1 MRVPAKTFPAA
12 AGRST
17 ITRSWAC
24 QPIAFALAFLFVFAA
39 PRAFANQL
47 VLNSTGGTATLGT
60 DVKISGSTVA
70 NPAGTLSIDCP
81 ITTISSGTY
90 AIIYNCSAGN
100 FTYQS
105 TDGTTAV
112 SAPFGTAAL
121 TLTASGGGRGGNIHY
136 YYSFAGNFSGTETV
150 NGFAGAI
157 KGEANASIGPLSAKI
172 GTGSA
177 TACCVAAGVNSAYTP
192 LYVSDYSFSQ
202 LVRSDDLWGANKQV
216 LGSTGTGVNQFY
228 GPHGVTADGSG
239 RIYIVDTYN
248 CRIVRVNDIT
258 GAGWTTFGA
267 CGSGTGQFSSAAADI
282 TLDAAGKI
290 YVVDTG
296 NNRVVRIDDM
306 VGTNWTTLGNGGN
319 ATNLLSGPQGV
330 AVDGAGKIYI
340 ADSANGRI
348 VRVDDITGTNW
359 TTLKQSPV
367 INGYIYSFASPAHV
381 ALDPTGRIVVGDGSK
396 VIRVDDM
403 TGANWT
409 WTNLS
414 TTVAGLSVDDS
425 GTTFAAGSGSGLAI
439 IDDIATGAGLDTS
452 NLVTQPGGIY
462 AVPVPAPVPAVTVAP
477 SSLTFANQNIGT
489 TSAPQNVVLT
499 NFGEAP
505 LSITKIGTVG
515 DFAETDNCGTSLP
528 GGSSCT
534 IGLTFAP
541 TVTGKGNGA
550 LTISDNAFTGTQ
562 TVALTGTGTAPVA
575 SIAPA
580 SLVFQPQAIST
591 TSGAQL
597 VYLSNSG
604 TGAMTFSG
612 AGIAVTGDFA
622 QSNNCGAAVAPKTSC
637 AITVTFKP
645 TLLGAEAGS
654 LTVTSNAVP
663 LTVSL
668 SGTGASAPPTVVASP
683 ESLIFPV
690 ELINTKSGPQAVS
703 LKNSGTMV
711 APISGVAVSGDFA
724 LAATNCGTSLGAGKS
739 CLAYVTFTPT
749 TAGAR
754 SGALTFTLASGA
766 VTVGLAGTGT
776 ATATGWLTFSP
787 TALVFNGYVVG
798 DNPNQLLTITNPNG
812 VPAGI
817 RGIGKVGS
825 TAFTFT
831 KTCGTTLAASAS
843 CTVDVT
849 FIPMAVGSYSGTL
862 FVDESAGT
870 LHTIPLSG
878 TAVTGSAG
886 TGH

>member
-1 MRVPAKTFPAA
+1 VRVPAETFPAA

-17 ITRSWAC
+17 IARSWAW
-24 QPIAFALAFLFVFAA
+24 QPIAIAFALAFLFVFAA

-47 VLNSTGGTATLGT
+47 ILNSTGGTATLGT
-60 DVKISGSTVA
+60 DVKINGSTVA

-90 AIIYNCSAGN
+90 AIIYNCSAGS

-121 TLTASGGGRGGNIHY
+121 TLTASGGGKGGNIHY

-150 NGFAGAI
+150 NGVAGAI

-216 LGSTGTGVNQFY
+216 FGGTGTGVNQFY
-228 GPHGVTADGSG
+228 GPHGVTVDGSG
-239 RIYIVDTYN
+239 RIYVVDTFN
-248 CRIVRVNDIT
+248 CRIVRMNDIT
-258 GAGWTTFGA
+258 GAGWTTFGT
-267 CGSGTGQFSSAAADI
+267 CGSGTGQFSTAATDI
-282 TLDAAGKI
+282 TLDAGGKI

-306 VGTNWTTLGNGGN
+306 VGTNWTTLGNGGS

-330 AVDGAGKIYI
+330 AVDAAGKIYV
-340 ADSANGRI
+340 ADSANSRI
-348 VRVDDITGTNW
+348 VRVEDITGTNW

-409 WTNLS
+409 WTNVS
-414 TTVAGLSVDDS
+414 TTIAGLSVDDS
-425 GTTFAAGSGSGLAI
+425 GTTFVAGSGSGLAI
-439 IDDIATGAGLDTS
+439 IDDIATGAGFDTS

-477 SSLTFANQNIGT
+477 STLTYANQNIGT
-489 TSAPQNVVLT
+489 TSASQNVVLT

-528 GGSSCT
+528 GGSNCT
-534 IGLTFAP
+534 VAVTYVP
-541 TVTGKGNGA
+541 TATGKASGT

-562 TVALTGTGTAPVA
+562 TVALAGTGTAPVG
-575 SIAPA
+575 SITPT
-580 SLVFQPQAIST
+580 SLAFQPQEIST
-591 TSGAQL
+591 TSGGQ
-597 VYLSNSG
+597 VVVLSNSG
-604 TGAMTFSG
+604 TGPLTFAG
-612 AGIAVTGDFA
+612 TGIAVSGDFA
-622 QSNNCGAAVAPKTSC
+622 QTNNCGTAVAPHTSC
-637 AITVTFKP
+637 AITAAFTP
-645 TLLGAEAGS
+645 TTTAAEAGS
-654 LTVTSNAVP
+654 LTVTSNAIP

-668 SGTGASAPPTVVASP
+668 TGTGVSAAPQVTASP
-683 ESLIFPV
+683 ESLNFPT
-690 ELINTKSGPQAVS
+690 ELVANKSAPQAVT
-703 LKNSGTMV
+703 LKNSGTT
-711 APISGVAVSGDFA
+711 ATPISGTAVSGDFA
-724 LAATNCGTSLGAGKS
+724 IAATNCGTSLGAGKS
-739 CLAYVTFTPT
+739 CLAYVTFTST

-754 SGALTFTLASGA
+754 TGALTFTLASGA
-766 VTVGLAGTGT
+766 GTVGLAGTGT

-798 DNPNQLLTITNPNG
+798 DNPNQLLTVTNTNS
-812 VPAGI
+812 VPVGI
-817 RGIGKVGS
+817 KGIGKSGS

-831 KTCGTTLAASAS
+831 KTCGTLLAASAS
-843 CTVDVT
+843 CTVNVT
-849 FIPMAVGSYSGTL
+849 FIPTTVGSYSGTL
-862 FVDESAGT
+862 YVVESAGT
-870 LHTIPLSG
+870 LHSIALSG
-878 TAVTGSAG
+878 TGVTGN
-886 TGH
+886 